1 MKPPFFEVH
10 IMVQLHKKFTDSQ
23 VKEFISRYLRKEI
36 KRNYIQDI
44 LGIKRRRFCELVKKY
59 QENPDTFSIQYTRKG
74 QTPRYRKQY
83 SKGAIN
89 RKELSM
95 TAKS

>member
-1 MKPPFFEVH
+1 
-10 IMVQLHKKFTDSQ
+10 MVQLHKKFTDSQ

-74 QTPRYRKQY
+74 QTRKIPQ
-83 SKGAIN
+83 SIEN
-89 RKELSM
+89 NILKELS
-95 TAKS
+95 TEKELITE